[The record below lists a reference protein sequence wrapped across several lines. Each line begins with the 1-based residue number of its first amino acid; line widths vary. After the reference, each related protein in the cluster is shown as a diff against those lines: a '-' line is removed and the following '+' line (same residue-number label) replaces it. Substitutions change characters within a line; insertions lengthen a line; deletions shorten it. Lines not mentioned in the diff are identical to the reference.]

1 MSLQRIALTHSPAS
15 TIQATCFLPIGAAF
29 PEGTCGRPKLGLP
42 MHQLFDAKGGV
53 MRIQAVLRLVFIVPF
68 TQQLVFCCFVC
79 WLGSL
84 LSKSFVN
91 ATRTSAVILHILCN
105 FSLPLIAADR
115 ALPLSPVATVRKHL
129 LRCLDISVMIPVSC
143 LSRCFGSKRAVLTC
157 CFPLTVW
164 AFPASNYK
172 SASTHKVSW
181 AGSRRCADCAELLVK
196 LLRSNTLTKFSVKF
210 AQNCNL
216 VCWSC
221 LGP

>member
-1 MSLQRIALTHSPAS
+1 MVSFHFWQSPILKRTWGNEFAKNCSSHTLLPAQYGQPAS
-15 TIQATCFLPIGAAF
+15 CLLVQLSLRALVAD
-29 PEGTCGRPKLGLP
+29 P

-84 LSKSFVN
+84 LSKRFVN
-91 ATRTSAVILHILCN
+91 ATRTSAVIPHTLCN
-105 FSLPLIAADR
+105 FSLPL
-115 ALPLSPVATVRKHL
+115 
-129 LRCLDISVMIPVSC
+129 MIPVSC
-143 LSRCFGSKRAVLTC
+143 LSRCFGSKRAVLTY

-172 SASTHKVSW
+172 SASTQKVSW